1 VLALFRTTKGAIGF
15 ALIAFLVVIGLG
27 AEFFAPHD
35 PLAQDLRARLTPPGF
50 ENATGGGTYL
60 FGTDPVG
67 RDVLSRM
74 IYGARVS
81 LIVGLCAVLISGT
94 VGILLGLL
102 TGFYRGWLDSIV
114 MRIVD
119 MQLAMPLIVFA
130 IAWMGFF
137 GAGLWSVVLVIGIW
151 GWVQYTRFTRSMVLS
166 IKETQFVQASRAL
179 GAGNATIIFQH
190 IAPNLIGPVIVMA
203 TLQVGHA
210 VLLESTLSFLGVGV
224 TPPTPTWG
232 GMVSEGRSYVDTA
245 WWIVVLPGFAITLFV
260 LGANFLGD
268 AMRDIL
274 DPKTR

>member
-1 VLALFRTTKGAIGF
+1 MKALFGTVKGSTG
-15 ALIAFLVVIGLG
+15 LILVVLLILT
-27 AEFFAPHD
+27 ALFADVISPHD
-35 PLAQDLRARLTPPGF
+35 PLVQDLRARLVAPGF
-50 ENATGGGTYL
+50 HNGTAGQTYL

-67 RDVLSRM
+67 RDILSRM
-74 IYGARVS
+74 IYGARIS
-81 LIVGLCAVLISGT
+81 LIVGLCAVAISGT
-94 VGILLGLL
+94 VGVLLGLL

-137 GAGLWSVVLVIGIW
+137 GSGLLSVVLVIGIW

-166 IKETQFVQASRAL
+166 LKETQFVQASRAL

-203 TLQVGHA
+203 TLQIGHA

-245 WWIVVLPGFAITLFV
+245 WWTVVLPGFAITLFV

-268 AMRDIL
+268 ALRDIL

>member
-1 VLALFRTTKGAIGF
+1 MLALFKTTKGAIGF

-27 AEFFAPHD
+27 AEIFAPHD
-35 PLAQDLRARLTPPGF
+35 PLAQDLRARLTPPGI
-50 ENATGGGTYL
+50 ESATNGRTYL

-74 IYGARVS
+74 IHGARVS

-94 VGILLGLL
+94 VGILLGLV

-224 TPPTPTWG
+224 QPPTPTWG

>member
-1 VLALFRTTKGAIGF
+1 MVALFKTTKGAIGC
-15 ALIAFLVVIGLG
+15 ALIAFLVIIGL
-27 AEFFAPHD
+27 AADIVSPHD
-35 PLAQDLRARLTPPGF
+35 PLAQNLRARLTPPGI
-50 ENATGGGTYL
+50 EVAVDGRVHL

-74 IYGARVS
+74 IHGARIS

-102 TGFYRGWLDSIV
+102 TGFYRGWLDSII

-137 GAGLWSVVLVIGIW
+137 GAGLNSVVLVIGIW
-151 GWVQYTRFTRSMVLS
+151 GWVQYTRFTRSMVLG

-224 TPPTPTWG
+224 QPPTPTWG

-245 WWIVVLPGFAITLFV
+245 WWTVVLPGFAITLFV

-268 AMRDIL
+268 ALRDIL